1 MTKVTPK
8 VAVSVVFVCS
18 MFLSILDTTIVNV
31 ALPRMAESFGVPVG
45 GIGAIVTG
53 YLVSLA
59 VVIPASGWL
68 ADRFGYR
75 KIFLVALA
83 VFTLASALCGLAQN
97 EGQLIA
103 FRVLQGVG
111 GGMMT
116 PVGFAMLLRE
126 FPPAERL
133 RANQVLMVPTALAPA
148 CGPVVGGLLVDTV
161 GWRWVFYVNVPIG
174 IGAFLFGLLTLPDHG
189 GRSAGRFDLAG
200 FVLAGAGFA
209 GVMYALT
216 EGSALGWT
224 SPEIL
229 GAAAAGFVLLVLLVR
244 VESRK
249 AEPMVR
255 FALYG
260 DRLFRRTSSA
270 AILST
275 AGFMGVLFLVPL
287 TLQANRGLSAL
298 QAGLCVFPEALGVM
312 LGSRFMDR
320 LYSRLG
326 PRRLMA
332 GSLGLVALLIPLA
345 GVVPLAVL
353 PVVMFALGY
362 VMSHVFGS
370 VTAAAFATVPA
381 ESSAQA
387 STLFNAQRQLGA
399 ALGVA
404 TAATCLTLL
413 ARSGDHRWAF
423 AVTAVF
429 SLVGALLAL
438 RIPDEDAA
446 ATMGAPASAKNT
458 QPAPA

>member
-1 MTKVTPK
+1 MMKVSSK
-8 VAVSVVFVCS
+8 AAVSVVFVSS

-31 ALPRMAESFGVPVG
+31 ALPRIAESFDVPVG

-75 KIFLVALA
+75 RILLVALA
-83 VFTLASALCGLAQN
+83 VFTLSSALCGLAQD
-97 EGQLIA
+97 EAQLVA

-161 GWRWVFYVNVPIG
+161 GWRWVFYVNLPIG
-174 IGAFLFGLLTLPDHG
+174 LAAFVFGMLTLPRHEG
-189 GRSAGRFDLAG
+189 SETGRFDLAG

-209 GVMYALT
+209 AVMYALT
-216 EGSALGWT
+216 EGATLGWGT
-224 SPEIL
+224 PEIL
-229 GAAAAGFVLLVLLVR
+229 GAAAGGLVLLALLVR
-244 VESRK
+244 VETRK
-249 AEPMVR
+249 AEPMLR
-255 FALYG
+255 FGLYG

-270 AILST
+270 AVLST
-275 AGFMGVLFLVPL
+275 AGFLGVLFLVPL
-287 TLQANRGLSAL
+287 TLQANLDLGAL

-312 LGSRFMDR
+312 LGSRLMGR
-320 LYSRLG
+320 PYSRLG

-332 GSLGLVALLIPLA
+332 GALGLVAVLIPVA
-345 GVVPLAVL
+345 GLVPLPVL
-353 PVVMFALGY
+353 PAVMFVLGY
-362 VMSHVFGS
+362 AMAHVFGS

-381 ESSAQA
+381 EQSAQA

-404 TAATCLTLL
+404 VAATSLTLL
-413 ARSGDHRWAF
+413 ADADYRWAF
-423 AVTAVF
+423 GVTALF
-429 SLVGALLAL
+429 SLSGALLAL

-446 ATMGAPASAKNT
+446 DTRDAPRNGRNPE
-458 QPAPA
+458 PAAA